1 MTCLDF
7 VLLMIRSR
15 TRIFCFVHERLG
27 YVTSNIAQ
35 KNIRSHL
42 RCSLEGGKD
51 TVGSSSRAVW
61 SRQPVGLRDSSQ
73 QEPSA
78 ISLQFNFK

>member
-1 MTCLDF
+1 VTCLDF

-61 SRQPVGLRDSSQ
+61 SRQPAGRILWGAAAVLYGADSRSD
-73 QEPSA
+73 
-78 ISLQFNFK
+78 